1 MILVDTSVWI
11 DHFKSNDAVLIDLL
25 GAERVLTHPWII
37 GELAVG
43 RWRERQALLAT
54 LAGLPQTVPATDE
67 EILRFIERNDLY
79 GIGLGYIDAGLL
91 AATILA
97 PGTSLWTRDK
107 RLRSAAQ
114 GLSVDAKLTH

>member
-1 MILVDTSVWI
+1 MILVDTSIWI
-11 DHFKSNDAVLIDLL
+11 DHLKSADAVLVDLL

-43 RWRERQALLAT
+43 RWRGRQTLLAA
-54 LAGLPQTVPATDE
+54 LAGLPQTVPATDD
-67 EILRFIERNDLY
+67 EISRFVERNDLH

-107 RLRSAAQ
+107 RLRAAAQ